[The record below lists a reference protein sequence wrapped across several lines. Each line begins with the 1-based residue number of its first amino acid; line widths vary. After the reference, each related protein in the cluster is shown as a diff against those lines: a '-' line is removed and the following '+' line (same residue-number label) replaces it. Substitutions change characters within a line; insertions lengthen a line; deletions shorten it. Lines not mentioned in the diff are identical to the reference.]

1 MCGVSVL
8 CVVCVGEFC
17 VWCVFFSM
25 GCVIF
30 VYMYMCD
37 VVCVYCCISVRP
49 VGSFECILEVCVFV
63 CVCVCVCVCER

>member
-37 VVCVYCCISVRP
+37 VVCVYCVFS
-49 VGSFECILEVCVFV
+49 VCVW
-63 CVCVCVCVCER
+63 CVFCVYVFACV